1 MSAQPIRL
9 LCDIYKGNKKEGMYL
24 YVDKKEGLS
33 HVPDILLKRFGHPAL
48 VTTMLITPVKKLA
61 RADAEQ
67 VLDDIRRQGFYLQM
81 PPTFEPLDSAFEENS
96 KLPRSQ

>member
-9 LCDIYKGNKKEGMYL
+9 LCDIYKGNKKEGMYF
-24 YVDKKEGLS
+24 YVDKKDGLS
-33 HVPDILLKRFGHPAL
+33 RIPDVLLKRFGHPVL

-67 VLDDIRRQGFYLQM
+67 VLGDIKRQGFYLQM
-81 PPTFEPLDSAFEENS
+81 PPTYEALDSAFEENS